1 MTDLFV
7 GNNVF
12 NLEIIIQVVLNIG
25 LAFIL
30 AWVISWVY
38 QKTHKGLSYSQ
49 SFMFTLII
57 LTIMVS
63 VVMMVIGHSLARAF
77 ALLGAFTIIRFR
89 TVVKDTKDTAF
100 VFFALAEGMAV
111 GTGNYLIA
119 IVSTLLVCAVIWF
132 LSKKNFGSM
141 RRYDYILNFYIE
153 TRVSGEKT
161 YLKLFKE
168 YLKSNVLLNINSRK
182 NGETLEL
189 IFDVKF
195 FSDKENE
202 KFIKELNLL
211 EGVDNIRLLTSKND
225 IEY

>member
-89 TVVKDTKDTAF
+89 TVVKNTKDTAF

>member
-132 LSKKNFGSM
+132 SSKKNFGSM

-211 EGVDNIRLLTSKND
+211 EGVDNIRLLTS
-225 IEY
+225 